1 MASETD
7 PARPTLL
14 TFAPMVDSET
24 SRLLLAHY
32 GIAYRERDHL
42 LQRAAPTTLFYGGI
56 VQIPLLYGSGLR
68 LTGPR
73 AISNHYEALAAPE
86 HRLVP
91 GDGEAA
97 QVEEDWKTY
106 NGGLALHTAVFAY
119 HHLLPL
125 RELMSGIFA
134 EPLAPAEA
142 KYVRADYSILEFV
155 LRLGLRPTAARAASA
170 LEQIRTIF
178 AQTDARVA
186 DGRRYLCG
194 DRVTLGDVALAAAA
208 APLLSP
214 PGYGSKM
221 PAIGLMSLPLR
232 TALAEL
238 RSRPTAAFVQRLYA
252 EGLPA
257 ARAPL

>member
-1 MASETD
+1 MASETE

-56 VQIPLLYGSGLR
+56 VQIPLLYGRGLR

-73 AISNHYEALAAPE
+73 AISRYYEALAAPE
-86 HRLVP
+86 YRLVP

-97 QVEEDWKTY
+97 QVEKDWETY

-134 EPLAPAEA
+134 APLAPGEA
-142 KYVRADYSILEFV
+142 KYVRADYAMMEFF
-155 LRLGLRPTAARAASA
+155 LRLGLRPTAARAANA
-170 LEQIRTIF
+170 LEQIRAIF

-194 DRVTLGDVALAAAA
+194 DRLTFGDLALASAS
-208 APLLSP
+208 APLLQP
-214 PGYGSKM
+214 PGYGAKM
-221 PAIGLMSLPLR
+221 PAVELLPTTLR
-232 TALAEL
+232 KAVREL
-238 RSRPTAAFVQRLYA
+238 QSHPTAAFVKRLYA
-252 EGLPA
+252 EGMPA
-257 ARAPL
+257 GRVG